1 MSQLEAA
8 RAPRPPV
15 PPRTRRV
22 RATAVTAACGFL
34 VLLLATRSVVLSLT
48 MTLLLGAAGAIA
60 FLAVRS
66 WGFTANHPWVRSLVS
81 RPWRTGQEVWQ
92 LALKHLP
99 ETFIIAPDGSRL
111 APDRVELLM
120 NPEDFADLTGSIDAE
135 VLAASSSDVY
145 RNLIAEHGARC
156 AGTEGVAVT
165 LAGDPDVAPGRYRLR
180 PRAVSAL
187 MPAAAQ
193 VPVPAGAVPAGPR
206 VPAGSSFSWADTD
219 GQTAGHT
226 VATEHDTMTSSPAVP
241 SLRLVTRDAVTETR
255 RPGAL
260 AGRGT
265 AAELRL
271 PDDLTVSRVHAE
283 FSYADGHWQIANRGR
298 NGLRLNGTTVSGQ
311 QAVSDGDVIH
321 WGHQPDALTSLV
333 QIGPRP

>member
-8 RAPRPPV
+8 RPPRPPV

-34 VLLLATRSVVLSLT
+34 LLLMATRSVVLSLT
-48 MTLLLGAAGAIA
+48 MTLLLAAAGAIA

-111 APDRVELLM
+111 APDRVELRM
-120 NPEDFADLTGSIDAE
+120 NPEDYADLTGSIDVE

-145 RNLIAEHGARC
+145 RSLIAEHGARY
-156 AGTEGVAVT
+156 AGTEGVTVT
-165 LAGDPDVAPGRYRLR
+165 LIDDPDVAPGRYRLR

-187 MPAAAQ
+187 
-193 VPVPAGAVPAGPR
+193 VPAGSAEVP
-206 VPAGSSFSWADTD
+206 VPAGSSFSWAEAN
-219 GQTAGHT
+219 GNTAGHT
-226 VATEHDTMTSSPAVP
+226 VATEHDTMTSPPAVP
-241 SLRLVTRDAVTETR
+241 CLRLVTRDAVTETR

-265 AAELRL
+265 AAELKL

-283 FSYADGHWQIANRGR
+283 FSYADGHWQVANRGR
-298 NGLRLNGTTVSGQ
+298 NGLRLNGDDGQ
-311 QAVSDGDVIH
+311 
-321 WGHQPDALTSLV
+321 
-333 QIGPRP
+333 RPAGGGRR

>member
-8 RAPRPPV
+8 RPPRPPV

-22 RATAVTAACGFL
+22 RATAVIAACGFL

-48 MTLLLGAAGAIA
+48 MTLLLAAAGVIA

-92 LALKHLP
+92 LALRHLP

-111 APDRVELLM
+111 APDRVELRM
-120 NPEDFADLTGSIDAE
+120 NPEDFADLTGSIDVE

-165 LAGDPDVAPGRYRLR
+165 LAEDPDVAPGRYRLR
-180 PRAVSAL
+180 PRAVSSL
-187 MPAAAQ
+187 
-193 VPVPAGAVPAGPR
+193 VPAGAPVPVAAGGPAPAP
-206 VPAGSSFSWADTD
+206 VPAGSSFSWAEAT

-226 VATEHDTMTSSPAVP
+226 VATEHDTMTSQPAVP
-241 SLRLVTRDAVTETR
+241 WLRLVTRDAVSETR

-283 FSYADGHWQIANRGR
+283 FSYDDGHWQIANRGR

-311 QAVSDGDVIH
+311 QSVADGDVIH
-321 WGHQPDALTSLV
+321 WGHQSDALTSLV